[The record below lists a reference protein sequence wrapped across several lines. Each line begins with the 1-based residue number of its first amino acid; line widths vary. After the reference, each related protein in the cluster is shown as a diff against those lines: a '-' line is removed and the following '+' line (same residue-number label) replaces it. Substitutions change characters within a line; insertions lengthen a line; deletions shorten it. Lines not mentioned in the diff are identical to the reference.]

1 MQKLH
6 IDDVVSGQILASDVT
21 TPKGQLIASKGKVLN
36 AQLLLHMK
44 FYHIDYIYVED
55 QQVEE
60 PKIQPEDEF
69 LQDTMSWKLRHSKEF
84 EEFKN
89 SYNDNVEEL
98 KSVLSDF
105 FNRQKPLVQEELLN
119 GTKEI
124 FAKDNTNISI
134 LNMMLNMREIDDST
148 YAHCVNV
155 AVTSRVLGM
164 WANLSPEDLD
174 VLTVAGLCHDI
185 GKSVIPNDIL
195 NKPGKLTDE
204 EFETMKKHPLI
215 GYELLKTQNID
226 QRIKN
231 AALQHHEKFD
241 GSGYPFGL
249 KGEDIDDI
257 SAIITIADIYD
268 AMTAK
273 RVYRDAICPFD
284 VIAEFQRHDYD
295 HYHPKYIFIFLN
307 RIADSYVNAAVELS
321 DNRRG
326 MILMINSNELTRPL
340 IKLENGEF
348 LDLREN
354 PDIYIKTIL

>member
-55 QQVEE
+55 QQVDES
-60 PKIQPEDEF
+60 KAQPEDEF
-69 LQDTMSWKLRHSKEF
+69 LHDTMSWKLRHSKEF
-84 EEFKN
+84 EDFKN

-124 FAKDNTNISI
+124 FAKDSTNISI
-134 LNMMLNMREIDDST
+134 LNMMLSMREIDDST

-215 GYELLKTQNID
+215 GYELLKSQDID

-326 MILMINSNELTRPL
+326 IILMINSNELTRPL

>member
-257 SAIITIADIYD
+257 AAIITIADIYD

-321 DNRRG
+321 DKRRG
-326 MILMINSNELTRPL
+326 IILMINSNELTRPL
-340 IKLENGEF
+340 IKLEDGEF